1 MPICQLPYNEAL
13 NVEVLQKSI
22 NIANMD
28 NTYSAPLGVNTG
40 LSASLRG
47 SISFSG
53 ARPLRFFD
61 ELLIGFGSTSPHGAS

>member
-1 MPICQLPYNEAL
+1 
-13 NVEVLQKSI
+13 
-22 NIANMD
+22 MD
-28 NTYSAPLGVNTG
+28 ITYSVPLGISMG

-61 ELLIGFGSTSPHGAS
+61 ELLVGPGSKSPHGAS